1 VLHWLGRDALAFGQ
15 PRTAVDLEEQA
26 LAGAAASDPAQRAE
40 MNEVLARAR
49 FMLGA
54 TAEAR
59 AAWTAAAHE
68 RGEDPERSIPI
79 ALETFAREGPEA
91 AKARLETLAA
101 SPGPAQDL
109 ARALLGIAARVSTD
123 EPLVPSKS
131 DETER

>member
-1 VLHWLGRDALAFGQ
+1 
-15 PRTAVDLEEQA
+15 
-26 LAGAAASDPAQRAE
+26 
-40 MNEVLARAR
+40 
-49 FMLGA
+49 MLGA

-59 AAWTAAAHE
+59 AARDRGRAA

-109 ARALLGIAARVSTD
+109 ARALLGIAARVATD
-123 EPLVPSKS
+123 EPLVPAKG